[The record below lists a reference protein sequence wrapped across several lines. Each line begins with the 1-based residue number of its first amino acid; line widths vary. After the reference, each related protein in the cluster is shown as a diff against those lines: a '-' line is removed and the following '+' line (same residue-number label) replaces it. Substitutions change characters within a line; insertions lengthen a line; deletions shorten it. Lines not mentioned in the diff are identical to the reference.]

1 LWLKIVFLCADA
13 SFLQAQISKYLKCR
27 VSKKII
33 SKALTGWYR
42 NCILDCRVKDW
53 AEDLAVKVFLFIQ
66 GIRNE
71 KTTYTYRIEKLR

>member
-1 LWLKIVFLCADA
+1 MLKMTG
-13 SFLQAQISKYLKCR
+13 YP
-27 VSKKII
+27 KKII

-42 NCILDCRVKDW
+42 NCTLDCREKDW